1 MPGATFLAG
10 DRVDLRTVEED
21 DLEFLR
27 DHSNDPAIRR
37 PMTFDTPTNL
47 EQQRDRFDD
56 MYADDDAGFL
66 ACVDGDPVGYV
77 MLFHVDDSA
86 GHAEIA
92 YWTTPDAQGDGYTTE
107 AVALLVDYAFDERRL
122 HRLRARALESNAASR
137 GLLEKLGFTEEG
149 VQRDETFVSGE
160 YVDTHF
166 YGLLESEWDG
176 VRPSR
181 ERSESGE
188 ERSES
193 ADGEAV

>member
-10 DRVDLRTVEED
+10 DRVDLRTVEEE

-27 DHSNDPAIRR
+27 DHSNDPTIRH

-47 EQQRDRFDD
+47 EQQRDRFED
-56 MYADDDAGFL
+56 MYDDDDVALL

-77 MLFHVDDSA
+77 MLFHVDDTA

-92 YWTTPDAQGDGYTTE
+92 YWTSPDAQGEGYTTE

-122 HRLRARALESNAASR
+122 HRLRARSLATNEASR

-149 VQRDETFVSGE
+149 VQRDEKFVGGE

-176 VRPSR
+176 IRPSG
-181 ERSESGE
+181 EGPGSGE

-193 ADGEAV
+193 AGGERV